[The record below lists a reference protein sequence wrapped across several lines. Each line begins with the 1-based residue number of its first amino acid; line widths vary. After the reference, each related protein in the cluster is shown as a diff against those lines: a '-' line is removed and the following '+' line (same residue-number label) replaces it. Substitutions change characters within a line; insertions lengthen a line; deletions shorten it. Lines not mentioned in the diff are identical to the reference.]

1 MSVAIGDRFDSHDRR
16 RHAAYSGRWKGIYG
30 ALLIDLCDDIL
41 TPLKS

>member
-1 MSVAIGDRFDSHDRR
+1 MSVVIGDRFDSHDPR
-16 RHAAYSGRWKGIYG
+16 RHAERSVSWRGFYG